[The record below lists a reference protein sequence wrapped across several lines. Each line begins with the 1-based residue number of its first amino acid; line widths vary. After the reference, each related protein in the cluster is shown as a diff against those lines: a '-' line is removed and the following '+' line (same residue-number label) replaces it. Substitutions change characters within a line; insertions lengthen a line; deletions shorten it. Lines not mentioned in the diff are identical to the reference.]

1 MPRPEAARVNMVE
14 SQLKTNRVSDPA
26 VLDAFLA
33 VPRERFVPA
42 AMTGLAYI
50 DEDVTLG
57 GGRFLMEPMVFARL
71 VQLAKVGQ
79 EDNVLE
85 LGSGTGYG
93 VAVLARL
100 AANVGGSEGD
110 AALAE
115 KGAAALA
122 ALGVRNATVRHG
134 AIERG
139 WPDRAPYGVIL
150 FAGAVAA
157 VPSAVL
163 DQLAEGGRLLAV
175 VREGDEVGR
184 AVLYQR
190 VRGIVSHRPV
200 FDAATPYLPGLEPQP
215 SFVF

>member
-42 AMTGLAYI
+42 ALAGLAYV
-50 DEDVTLG
+50 DEDVKLG

-71 VQLAKVGQ
+71 VQLARVGQ

-100 AANVGGSEGD
+100 AANVVGVEGD
-110 AALAE
+110 
-115 KGAAALA
+115 AALA

-134 AIERG
+134 TIERG

-163 DQLAEGGRLLAV
+163 EQLAEGGRLLAV
-175 VREGDEVGR
+175 GRGGDGIGR

>member
-1 MPRPEAARVNMVE
+1 MPGPEAARVNMVE

-26 VLDAFLA
+26 VLEAFLA
-33 VPRERFVPA
+33 VPRERFVPEA
-42 AMTGLAYI
+42 LKGLAYV
-50 DEDVTLG
+50 DEDVRLG
-57 GGRFLMEPMVFARL
+57 GDRFLMEPMVFARL
-71 VQLAKVGQ
+71 VQLARVGR
-79 EDNVLE
+79 EENVLE

-100 AANVGGSEGD
+100 AANVVGVEGD

-115 KGAAALA
+115 KGAAVLA
-122 ALGVRNATVRHG
+122 ALGVRNATIRHG
-134 AIERG
+134 PIERG

-150 FAGAVAA
+150 FAGAVAS
-157 VPSAVL
+157 VPPAVL

-175 VREGDEVGR
+175 VRAGDEVGR

-200 FDAATPYLPGLEPQP
+200 LYAATPYLPGLEPQP